1 MRVPNTQLR
10 LIAMAPLVAIA
21 ILSIGNRI
29 GAAGK
34 QDDFGVPPGSAAPRS
49 SPSPIFPIQKPDIP
63 VARPDLASHLG
74 DRSALARTNFALA
87 SNGGVA
93 SASSSFPGSAPSG
106 AIDGDR
112 RGLNFGKDGYWNSN
126 DATSPHWLDVYFSGY
141 KTITEI

>member
-34 QDDFGVPPGSAAPRS
+34 QDDFGVPPGSAAPHS

-74 DRSALARTNFALA
+74 TDLLWSGPTSHWPRMAAWPAPHPVFLARLPVVLLT
-87 SNGGVA
+87 S
-93 SASSSFPGSAPSG
+93 
-106 AIDGDR
+106 IEGD
-112 RGLNFGKDGYWNSN
+112 
-126 DATSPHWLDVYFSGY
+126 
-141 KTITEI
+141 